1 MHSRSSRNR
10 STFLAAA
17 SVLALG
23 VATPPAFAQ
32 AADAADT
39 GRQAAPETAAQPAA
53 EPGGD
58 VIVVT
63 GFRASLESALNAK
76 RESNLIIES
85 VTAEDIG
92 KFPDQNVA
100 ESLQRLP
107 GIQID
112 RENGQG
118 SKVRIRGLEQNVT
131 LLNGELFVSGLEV
144 YKVGEGNY
152 NRNDSLEGVPSELIG
167 GIEVFKSPNASLLA
181 GGLGGIINLK
191 TRNPLNLKDGLT
203 LAGNAKMSKGS
214 EISGWE
220 PAGAAV
226 LGYNFNDRL
235 GVIASFSYEK
245 TNNHVN
251 VLGGDNRG
259 NWAFDEGRRDRD
271 TVPTNYYAPEYRYVT
286 DRDQYRRRWG
296 ASLGITYR
304 PTDTL
309 EVSAQYFHSDL
320 KIDTREAS
328 VKFPFGQG
336 ESQGLVGDYTINGN
350 GVLLEGTVRAQ
361 SAEAISFVDVSNI
374 KSDNLQFAVDWD
386 NDTNFRAS
394 IMANYASSSM
404 EREVANNDVRY
415 TAYGVR
421 GPGTSGPQPGFTPN
435 DAAPPTFDFTY
446 ANGDFPSF
454 GIAPSSPQDLFSNP
468 EYGFFKSHWA
478 FGDRSDIDGHSLRAD
493 FAYDVDD
500 SFEDTVTLSAG
511 FRYGQRTVDFVSGR
525 YLADYSGKGEMDAT
539 AIPEDERVEGYSY
552 NWTPYGYFQDG
563 AIGYKICDLPEP
575 NKPAAFA
582 GCSRF
587 GNSPALITPYQ
598 TPVSN
603 PERVEAIENFAG
615 GGRVQG
621 DTVLVADRSQMTN
634 ALEWIQALYPDTPF
648 TFFEDPLQTYR
659 VKEETKAGYVMA
671 DVGGVDDPYHV
682 NVGLRV
688 VNTKLT
694 VDQNQPANADPSY
707 WGTDS
712 WNGVLRDFTTN
723 TVVRSYTDFL
733 PSANAVFDVSEGT
746 KVRFSA
752 ARVVARQPLVSLG
765 QGFSTQFTRDPADD
779 LFKFTNGSRGNAE
792 LDPFRAYQFDLGVEH
807 YFGDQGLLSAGL
819 FWKEVDSFIVN
830 ETVAVFVNDQG
841 GGRMGPVSQPANGS
855 GGRVKGLE
863 LAAQYAFDF
872 GLGFTA
878 NYTFSDTET
887 DFSTDFTDS
896 LPLPGVSKHSANGQV
911 YFERYGF
918 AARASYSWRSK
929 QYMGNFGFADG
940 SVTRTLGI
948 YQKAYG
954 QLDGQISYSVTDNF
968 EVFAEAINITKAD
981 TSVYLQFPELPFR
994 YQSGSRRIYGGVKFT
1009 F

>member
-1 MHSRSSRNR
+1 MISRTLRHR
-10 STFLAAA
+10 RMLFAAA
-17 SVLALG
+17 SVVAMGLA
-23 VATPPAFAQ
+23 ASPASAQ
-32 AADAADT
+32 SEPAADEGT
-39 GRQAAPETAAQPAA
+39 ES
-53 EPGGD
+53 E
-58 VIVVT
+58 IVVT
-63 GFRASLESALNAK
+63 GFRASLENALNAK
-76 RESNLIIES
+76 RDSNLHIES

-167 GIEVFKSPNASLLA
+167 GIEVFKSPNASLLE
-181 GGLGGIINLK
+181 GGLGGIVNLK
-191 TRNPLNLKDGLT
+191 TRNPLDLQDGLT
-203 LAGNAKMSKGS
+203 AAGNFKMSKGS
-214 EISGWE
+214 EIGGWE

-235 GVIASFSYEK
+235 GIIASFSYEQ

-259 NWAFDEGRRDRD
+259 NWAFADGRRDTA
-271 TVPTNYYAPEYRYVT
+271 TVPTNYYAPEYRYIT

-296 ASLGITYR
+296 VSLGVNFR
-304 PTDTL
+304 PTDEL

-336 ESQGLVGDYTINGN
+336 ESQGLVGSYNINEN
-350 GVLLEGTVRAQ
+350 GVLTDGTVRAQ
-361 SAEAISFVDVSNI
+361 SAEVISFVDVSKI
-374 KSDNLQFAVDWD
+374 KSDNLQFGIDWD
-386 NDTNFRAS
+386 NDANFRAS
-394 IMANYASSSM
+394 IMADYSSSKM
-404 EREVANNDVRY
+404 GREVANNDVRY

-421 GPGTSGPQPGFTPN
+421 GPGTSGPQPGFIPN
-435 DAAPPTFDFTY
+435 PAAPATFDFTY
-446 ANGDFPSF
+446 KNGDFPSF
-454 GIAPSSPQDLFSNP
+454 GIAPGSPQDLFSNP
-468 EYGFFKSHWA
+468 AYGFFKSHWA
-478 FGDRSDIDGHSLRAD
+478 FGDRSDIKGHSIRAD
-493 FAYDVDD
+493 FGYDVDD
-500 SFEDTVTLSAG
+500 SDTNTITLSAG
-511 FRYGQRTVDFVSGR
+511 FRYGQRTVDFTSGR
-525 YLADYSGKGEMDAT
+525 YLADYSGKGELDAT
-539 AIPEDERVEGYSY
+539 AIPEAERVPGYSY

-563 AIGYKICDLPEP
+563 AIGYKICDLPEA

-582 GCSRF
+582 GCTRF

-598 TPVSN
+598 TLTSN
-603 PERVEAIENFAG
+603 PERVETIDNFAG
-615 GGRVQG
+615 GGHVAG

-634 ALEWIQALYPDTPF
+634 ALQWIQSLYPDTPF
-648 TFFEDPLQTYR
+648 TFFADPLQTYR
-659 VKEETKAGYVMA
+659 VKEETKSGYVMA
-671 DVGGVDDPYHV
+671 DMGGLDDSYHL
-682 NVGLRV
+682 NVGLRI
-688 VNTKLT
+688 VNTSLT
-694 VDQNQPANADPSY
+694 VDQNQPASADPSY

-712 WNGVLRDFTTN
+712 WNGVLRDFTTDR
-723 TVVRSYTDFL
+723 VVRRYTDFL
-733 PSANAVFDVSEGT
+733 PSVNAVFDLSEGD

-765 QGFSTQFTRDPADD
+765 QGFATQFTRDPADD
-779 LFKFTNGSRGNAE
+779 LFKFTNGSRGNAD
-792 LDPFRAYQFDLGVEH
+792 LDPFRAYQFDLGFEH
-807 YFGDQGLLSAGL
+807 YFGNQGLLSAGL

-830 ETVAVFVNDQG
+830 ETVAVFVNDQA
-841 GGRMGPVSQPANGS
+841 GGRLGPVSQPANGS
-855 GGRVKGLE
+855 GGRVKGFE
-863 LAAQYAFDF
+863 LAGQYAFDF

-878 NYTFSDTET
+878 NYTFSDTST
-887 DFSTDFTDS
+887 DFSTDFSDN
-896 LPLPGVSKHSANGQV
+896 LPLPGVSKHSANGQI
-911 YFERYGF
+911 YFEKYGF

-929 QYMGNFGFADG
+929 QYLGNFGFADG
-940 SVTRTLGI
+940 TTTRTLGI
-948 YQKAYG
+948 YQKSYG
-954 QLDGQISYSVTDNF
+954 QLDGQISYKITDNF

-994 YQSGSRRIYGGVKFT
+994 YESGSRRFYGGMKFN